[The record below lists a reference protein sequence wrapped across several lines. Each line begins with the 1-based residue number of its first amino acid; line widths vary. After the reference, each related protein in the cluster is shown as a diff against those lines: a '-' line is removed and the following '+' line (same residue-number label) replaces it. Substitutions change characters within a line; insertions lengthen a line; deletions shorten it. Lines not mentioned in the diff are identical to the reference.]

1 MYEKLIVD
9 TESPSGLR
17 WVSGRN
23 KGKPIGTKTVN
34 TCGYTFWTTN
44 YGGKTCPAHR
54 IVYELTYGPI
64 PKGFQVDHIDRDSLN
79 NNPSNLRLASP
90 SDNQCNR
97 AAPERVLPRGVSQ
110 TPSGSFACR
119 VKKSGATMCKNF
131 KELDDAI
138 EWLKEKRRELHGEF
152 ACN

>member
-23 KGKPIGTKTVN
+23 KGKPAGCRAKVSKA
-34 TCGYTFWTTN
+34 
-44 YGGKTCPAHR
+44 GKVIT
-54 IVYELTYGPI
+54 
-64 PKGFQVDHIDRDSLN
+64 
-79 NNPSNLRLASP
+79 
-90 SDNQCNR
+90 
-97 AAPERVLPRGVSQ
+97 
-110 TPSGSFACR
+110 
-119 VKKSGATMCKNF
+119 KNF
-131 KELDDAI
+131 KKLDDAI